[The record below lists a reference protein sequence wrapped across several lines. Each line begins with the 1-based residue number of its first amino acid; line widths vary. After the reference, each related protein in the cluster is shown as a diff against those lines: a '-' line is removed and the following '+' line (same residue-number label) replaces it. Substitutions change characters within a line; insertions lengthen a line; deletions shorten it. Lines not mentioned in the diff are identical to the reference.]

1 MGHPNCSSEPVVEEC
16 VEKHKS
22 VMKIPTT
29 SANESDLNLDLLN
42 EARRSGRYALVKGR
56 SRASSKES
64 WHFVKVTGVD
74 LSTGKVKI
82 VEFKTLSIARISA
95 VRLLEASSRRKRG
108 AAASSDL
115 MEVLK

>member
-1 MGHPNCSSEPVVEEC
+1 
-16 VEKHKS
+16 
-22 VMKIPTT
+22 MKIPTT

>member
-1 MGHPNCSSEPVVEEC
+1 
-16 VEKHKS
+16 
-22 VMKIPTT
+22 MKNSTN
-29 SANESDLNLDLLN
+29 SANDSDLNLDLLK

-74 LSTGKVKI
+74 PAAGKIKV
-82 VEFKTLSIARISA
+82 VEFKTLNIDRISA
-95 VRLLEASSRRKRG
+95 VRLLEASSRRRRAG
-108 AAASSDL
+108 AASAL